1 MKQSQLALRTDKDAP
16 HDAESINAGL
26 LTRSGFVK
34 KELSGVYS
42 YFPIG
47 HRVLKKIENIIVEEM
62 ESVCAQQVLM
72 PAITPR
78 DRWEKTG
85 RADVDIAY
93 TPTKSTILG
102 WSHEEIVTP
111 MAKEFIRSYK
121 DLPKCLFQ
129 IQTKF
134 RNEPRAKSG
143 LLRGR
148 EFIMKDAYSFHAT
161 REDFEQYYENM
172 AQAYFRV
179 YQRCGLE
186 SYKIEAQGGE
196 FSQNISH
203 EFAVVTPAGE
213 DVMVFCKACGFAQNT
228 EVAGDLKKGGACPK
242 CGKIVDEAKCVE
254 VGNIFDLGTKYSDAF
269 GLQVQGE
276 DGKMI
281 SVIMGCYGIGVSRLM
296 GTVVEANHDEK
307 GMIWPRNI
315 APFQVHVISLRED
328 KTAEQVAFDLD
339 QDGYEVLCDDR
350 NESPGKKFA
359 DSDLIGI
366 PLRVVVSKR
375 TMEKESAEVCIR
387 RTGDIQEIPLHQLP
401 HFVWEFFTK

>member
-1 MKQSQLALRTDKDAP
+1 MKQTHFALRTDKDAP

-26 LTRSGFVK
+26 LTRGGYVK

-42 YFPIG
+42 FLPLG
-47 HRVLKKIENIIVEEM
+47 HRVLKKIEEIIREEM
-62 ESVCAQQVLM
+62 DSVCAQQVLM

-78 DRWEKTG
+78 DRWEQTG

-93 TPTKSTILG
+93 TPTENTILG

-111 MAKEFIRSYK
+111 MAQQLIRSYK

-148 EFIMKDAYSFHAT
+148 EFLMKDAYSFHAT
-161 REDFEQYYENM
+161 REDFQSYYETM
-172 AQAYFRV
+172 AQAYFRI
-179 YQRCGLE
+179 YERCGLE

-196 FSQNISH
+196 FSKNISH

-213 DVMVFCKACGFAQNT
+213 DTMLFCQNCGFAQNT
-228 EVAGDLKKGGACPK
+228 EVAGELKKGDPCPK
-242 CGKIVDEAKCVE
+242 CSEKIDEAKCVE

-269 GLQVQGE
+269 GFQVQGA
-276 DGKMI
+276 DGKVI
-281 SVIMGCYGIGVSRLM
+281 PVIMGCYGIGVSRLM
-296 GTVVEANHDEK
+296 GTVVEASHDEK
-307 GMIWPRNI
+307 GIIWPRNI
-315 APFQVHVISLRED
+315 APFQVHILSLRED
-328 KTAEQVAFDLD
+328 KTAEQVAFDLE

-350 NESPGKKFA
+350 NESPGKKLA
-359 DSDLIGI
+359 DADLIGI
-366 PLRVVVSKR
+366 PLRIVISKR
-375 TMEKESAEVCIR
+375 TLGKESAEVCVR
-387 RTGDIQEIPLHQLP
+387 RTGETHELPLHQLP
-401 HFVWEFFTK
+401 HFVSEFFTK